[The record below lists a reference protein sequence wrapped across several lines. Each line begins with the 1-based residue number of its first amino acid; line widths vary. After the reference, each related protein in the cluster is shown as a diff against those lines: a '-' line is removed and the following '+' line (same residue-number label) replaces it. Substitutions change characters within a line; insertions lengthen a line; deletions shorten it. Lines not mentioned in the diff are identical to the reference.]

1 MSVASVQGLPPRGAP
16 RLAGKRVLLL
26 GAGSV
31 GEGIGN
37 GRAMAIL
44 FAREGAQVAC
54 VDLNLAAAEE
64 TTALIAAEGGQAV
77 ALSADV
83 TQENEIAR
91 IVAATLAAFGRI
103 DILVNNVGGSVPG
116 GPEEMSPEV
125 WHKQFHHNLHY
136 VHLST
141 RAVLPVMVQQG
152 GGAIVNL
159 SSVAALRNIGPDLMA
174 YAASK
179 SGVMALSRMIAVRY
193 APQGIRCNV
202 VIPGLMHTPLVEA
215 RLAGQRSGGDVSAIV
230 ARRNAQPPMGR
241 MGDAWDV
248 AYAAL
253 YLASDEAK
261 YVTGAE
267 IVVDGGLTLKTP

>member
-1 MSVASVQGLPPRGAP
+1 MA
-16 RLAGKRVLLL
+16 RLAGKRALIL

-31 GEGIGN
+31 GPTGGNSIGN
-37 GRAMAIL
+37 GRAMALL
-44 FAREGAQVAC
+44 FAREGAQCAC
-54 VDLNLAAAEE
+54 VDLRLEAAEE
-64 TTALIAAEGGQAV
+64 TTALIAAEGGQAL
-77 ALSADV
+77 ALAADV
-83 TQENEIAR
+83 TRESEIAR
-91 IVAATLAAFGRI
+91 VVAATLAAFGCI

-116 GPEEMSPEV
+116 GPEELDPEA
-125 WHKQFHHNLHY
+125 WHAQFHHNLHY

-141 RAVLPVMVQQG
+141 RAVLPLMREQG

-159 SSVAALRNIGPDLMA
+159 SSVAALRQIGSDLMA

-179 SGVMALSRMIAVRY
+179 AGVMALSRMIAVRY
-193 APQGIRCNV
+193 APHGIRCNV
-202 VIPGLMHTPLVEA
+202 VVPGLMHTPLVEA
-215 RLAGQRSGGDVSAIV
+215 RLAGQRTGGDVAAIV

-267 IVVDGGLTLKTP
+267 IVVDGGLTLATR